1 MQDQR
6 SFFNRTVSRLVDL
19 SVALFILIFLSWF
32 LLIICILI
40 RLETKG
46 SPIFRQKRVGISGR
60 SFNCYKFRT
69 MIINTKNM
77 ATHEVSVTQIT
88 RLGRFLRASKID
100 ELPQAWNIIKNEMSL
115 VGPRPCL
122 VTQDVIIAEREK
134 RGILAIKPG
143 ITGWSQ
149 IHRIDMSDAVK
160 LAESDAQ
167 YLAKKSLL
175 LDVKILVLTILG
187 KGIGDV
193 VKS

>member
-1 MQDQR
+1 MEDQR
-6 SFFNRTVSRLVDL
+6 SLLNRAVSRLMDL

-46 SPIFRQKRVGISGR
+46 SPIFRQKRAGISGR
-60 SFNCYKFRT
+60 FFNCYKFRT
-69 MIINTKNM
+69 MFINTENV

-115 VGPRPCL
+115 VGPRSCL
-122 VTQDVIIAEREK
+122 ITQDVIIAEREK

-187 KGIGDV
+187 KGIGDL

>member
-6 SFFNRTVSRLVDL
+6 SFLNRAASRLMDL

-46 SPIFRQKRVGISGR
+46 SPVFQQKRVGISGR
-60 SFNCYKFRT
+60 SFNCYKLRT
-69 MIINTKNM
+69 MFIDTKNM
-77 ATHEVSVTQIT
+77 ATHEISASQIT
-88 RLGRFLRASKID
+88 KLGKYLRASKVD
-100 ELPQAWNIIKNEMSL
+100 ELPQAWNIIKNDMSL
-115 VGPRPCL
+115 VGPRPSL
-122 VTQDVIIAEREK
+122 LTQGVIIAEREK

-149 IHRIDMSDAVK
+149 IHNIDMSDAVR

-167 YLAKKSLL
+167 YLAKKSLM
-175 LDVKILVLTILG
+175 LDVKILILTIFG
-187 KGIGDV
+187 KGIGNI

>member
-6 SFFNRTVSRLVDL
+6 SLLNRAVSRLMDL

-46 SPIFRQKRVGISGR
+46 FPIFRQKRAGISGR
-60 SFNCYKFRT
+60 PFNCYKFRT
-69 MIINTKNM
+69 MFINTENV

-122 VTQDVIIAEREK
+122 ITQDVIIAEREK
-134 RGILAIKPG
+134 RRILTIKPG

-175 LDVKILVLTILG
+175 LDVKILVFTILG